1 MRHPNSELWME
12 YELDPSTASSSSLPG
27 CYLSMPI
34 RDFAPGF
41 VAMSDCHAGCMT
53 QQDVS
58 AGSADNNRDET
69 RQSASGFGS
78 FLEMFQDASTDKSDT
93 ERGIR

>member
-1 MRHPNSELWME
+1 
-12 YELDPSTASSSSLPG
+12 
-27 CYLSMPI
+27 
-34 RDFAPGF
+34 
-41 VAMSDCHAGCMT
+41 MT

-69 RQSASGFGS
+69 HQSASGFGS

>member
-1 MRHPNSELWME
+1 
-12 YELDPSTASSSSLPG
+12 
-27 CYLSMPI
+27 
-34 RDFAPGF
+34 
-41 VAMSDCHAGCMT
+41 MSDCHAGCMT

-78 FLEMFQDASTDKSDT
+78 FLEMFQDASTDKSDI